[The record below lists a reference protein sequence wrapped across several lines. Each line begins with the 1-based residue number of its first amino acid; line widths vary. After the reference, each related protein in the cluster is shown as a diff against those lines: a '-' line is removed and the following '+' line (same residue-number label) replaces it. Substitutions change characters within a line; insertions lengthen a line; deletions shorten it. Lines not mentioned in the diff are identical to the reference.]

1 MKNIICIFVLFLAAR
16 AGAHAQSFQLKV
28 CAEVACNSAPLANI
42 DFPGIELSTDTV
54 FPGITANCATYDGIP
69 FGGPYAIAPVKTDD
83 PLNGVNALDL
93 TRISRHILGIHPL
106 GSPYA
111 MIAADVNRS
120 NTITTFDIVESRKL
134 IQGLITAF
142 PSSDSW
148 RFIDADF
155 VFPDPDNP
163 FQSIIPSITTI
174 TNNTDTLIEV
184 NYKAVK
190 VGDVDCSAIA
200 NFSAGPD
207 DRRLAALS
215 LPDVA
220 LRSGE
225 YVDLPLLLDDAGQW
239 VALQF
244 GLSYDPSLL
253 EIVAV
258 VPGDLLKEDALAIAQ
273 PRPGVLN
280 VVWFDAI
287 PGNTGS
293 SERLLTLRIRALA
306 PVQLSAAISLDVK
319 SILPAIF
326 TANEEA
332 VRLQLHFASDQAAPG
347 AGAGIQAP
355 LPNPT
360 AGGVSIPVRI
370 SDLETVSV
378 EIVDISGKTLWVK
391 QIALESGTHEI
402 GVPAQAFPEAGL
414 YLWRATAGEMHA
426 SGKII
431 RY

>member
-1 MKNIICIFVLFLAAR
+1 MKNIFCIFVLFLAANV
-16 AGAHAQSFQLKV
+16 GAHAQSFQLKV
-28 CAEVACNSAPLANI
+28 CAEVACNSAQLANV
-42 DFPGIELSTDTV
+42 DFPDIELSTDTV
-54 FPGITANCATYDGIP
+54 FPDVTANCATYDGIP
-69 FGGPYAIAPVKTDD
+69 FGGPYTIAPEKTDD

-93 TRISRHILGIHPL
+93 TRMSRHILGIQPL

-111 MIAADVNRS
+111 MIAADINRS
-120 NTITTFDIVESRKL
+120 NTITTFDIVESRRL
-134 IQGLITAF
+134 IQGLITEY

-163 FQSIIPSITTI
+163 FQSVIPFMTTI
-174 TNNTDTLIEV
+174 TNNTDMLVEV

-190 VGDVDCSAIA
+190 VGDVDCSAVPD
-200 NFSAGPD
+200 FSAGPD
-207 DRRLAALS
+207 DRRLVALS
-215 LPDVA
+215 LPDVV
-220 LRSGE
+220 LHSGD
-225 YVDLPLLLDDAGQW
+225 YVDLPLQLDDAGQW

-253 EIVAV
+253 EIVTV

-273 PRPGVLN
+273 PRPGALN

-287 PGNTGS
+287 PGNTGPS
-293 SERLLTLRIRALA
+293 DRLLTLRVRALA
-306 PVQLSAAISLDVK
+306 PVRLSAAVSLDIR

-332 VRLQLHFASDQAAPG
+332 MRLQLHFDSEQVAAGRQIG
-347 AGAGIQAP
+347 APQ
-355 LPNPT
+355 PNPT

-370 SDLETVSV
+370 SDKEAISIEVS
-378 EIVDISGKTLWVK
+378 DISGKALWVR
-391 QIALESGTHEI
+391 QISLDPGTHEI
-402 GVPAQAFPEAGL
+402 GVPAQVFPEAGV
-414 YLWRATAGEMHA
+414 YLWRVRAGEISA
-426 SGKII
+426 SGKIV